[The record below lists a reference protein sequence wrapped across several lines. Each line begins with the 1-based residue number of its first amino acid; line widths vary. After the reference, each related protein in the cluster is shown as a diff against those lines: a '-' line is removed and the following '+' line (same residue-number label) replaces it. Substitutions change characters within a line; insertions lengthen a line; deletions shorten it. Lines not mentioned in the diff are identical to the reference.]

1 MSIETSAV
9 AAGSHARPSAD
20 EALALLDLAG
30 LVFETRCADDLA
42 GSLLPAIARLMQSPA
57 AFLYVAD
64 PRLPAPCLLAH
75 GVVSQAIPEIERLCA
90 EQFEQLAGRGTSQLA
105 RMPAVLA
112 AGTAGLALWPLQT
125 DNGCSGLLGVA
136 TAASAMPVSPQAL
149 ERLLHLVAN
158 TVSCVAE
165 RAATD
170 RQLAHL
176 NAYMTVSSMLVQ
188 SLNLHETLEG
198 VLYCCMDAVSAE
210 AASVLLLDDEMA
222 RFRFYHVEG
231 PAQPSLK
238 DATLP
243 LDEGIAGYVLRTQ
256 KPVIVS
262 DAQSDPRFCVKFD
275 SESGFQT
282 RNMIAVP
289 LTSGE
294 EQIGVLEVLNKTD
307 AGTFSEE
314 EQLLLLSIA
323 EEIALAIRNAKVF
336 EFVANSYCRVR
347 QGESSCRGCH
357 RPLGTWTPC
366 VQYRKTAVSGL
377 WRLSDAPWMRTSGG

>member
-1 MSIETSAV
+1 MSIESSSIKI
-9 AAGSHARPSAD
+9 GSHPQLSAE
-20 EALALLDLAG
+20 EALALLDLAD
-30 LVFETRCADDLA
+30 LAFEARCVEDLA
-42 GSLLPAIARLMQSPA
+42 GSLLPVVARLMQSPSA
-57 AFLYVAD
+57 LLYIAD

-75 GVVSQAIPEIERLCA
+75 GVAPQVASEIERLCV
-90 EQFEQLAGRGTSQLA
+90 EQSEQLASWGTSQSV
-105 RMPAVLA
+105 RMPFVLA
-112 AGTAGLALWPLQT
+112 PGTTDLALWPLQT
-125 DNGCSGLLGVA
+125 DNGCNGLLGLA
-136 TAASAMPVSPQAL
+136 TSPGALQPSPQFL
-149 ERLLHLVAN
+149 ERLLHLVTN
-158 TVSCVAE
+158 TVCCIAE
-165 RAATD
+165 RTATE
-170 RQLAHL
+170 RQVTHL

-210 AASVLLLDDEMA
+210 AASVLLLDDDMT

-231 PAQPSLK
+231 PVQPSLK

-256 KPVIVS
+256 EPVIVN
-262 DAQSDPRFCVKFD
+262 DARNDARFCIKFD

-307 AGTFSEE
+307 TGTFTDE
-314 EQLLLLSIA
+314 EQMLLLSIA

-347 QGESSCRGCH
+347 QGESSCRGCN

-377 WRLSDAPWMRTSGG
+377 WRLSDAPWLRTSR